1 MIKILFFIEKF
12 SYNGSIGGAEK
23 VLITL
28 VNNMDP
34 GKYDITVQT
43 VFPDPFAGLLK
54 GHIHYKYCYKNKNRM
69 TTLLYRAEAES
80 GMIYR
85 RCIKGDYDIE
95 TAFLEFDTT
104 KVIAASTNKRAKKVA
119 WVHCDLNIALRDK
132 AGFVKKTEKRYKNY
146 DQIVCVSEQC
156 RRSFREIFGG
166 RFDPVVLHNVIDVEE
181 IKRKA
186 AQPLPFKLQKCKT
199 VLCSVGRF
207 SYPKNH
213 MRLLRACKRLRSEG
227 YDFEL
232 WLVGDGMLRT
242 EIENYIR
249 DNGLEETVRLFGF
262 QANPYPFMLAAD
274 LLVCSSDY
282 EGYSTFITEGVILQK
297 RILTTDCSGMHDILD
312 KYSAGRIVANSDEA
326 FFKGLVE
333 YFQQPEEITGRIPDS
348 TIFST
353 QQLVKENESFFES
366 LVKNQSRNNQ

>member
-1 MIKILFFIEKF
+1 
-12 SYNGSIGGAEK
+12 
-23 VLITL
+23 
-28 VNNMDP
+28 
-34 GKYDITVQT
+34 
-43 VFPDPFAGLLK
+43 
-54 GHIHYKYCYKNKNRM
+54 M
-69 TTLLYRAEAES
+69 TTLLYRAEAEN
-80 GMIYR
+80 GVIYR
-85 RCIKGDYDIE
+85 RCIKDDYDIE

-119 WVHCDLNIALRDK
+119 WVHCDFNIAVRDK
-132 AGFVKKTEKRYKNY
+132 VRFVRKTEKLYKKF

-207 SYPKNH
+207 SYQKNH

>member
-43 VFPDPFAGLLK
+43 VFPDLFAGLLK

-85 RCIKGDYDIE
+85 RCIKDDYDIE

-119 WVHCDLNIALRDK
+119 WVHCDLNIALKDK

-186 AQPLPFKLQKCKT
+186 AEPLPDYVRKNKA

-207 SYPKNH
+207 SAQKNH
-213 MRLLRACKRLRSEG
+213 LRLLRACKLLRSEG

-232 WLVGDGMLRT
+232 WLIGNGILRT
-242 EIENYIR
+242 EIETYIN
-249 DNGLEETVRLFGF
+249 DNGLEGTVKLFGF
-262 QANPYPFMLAAD
+262 QANPYPFMRVAD

-297 RILTTDCSGMHDILD
+297 RILTTDCSGMREILD
-312 KYSAGRIVANSDEA
+312 RYSAGRIVENNDDA
-326 FFKGLVE
+326 FFDGLIE
-333 YFQQPEEITGRIPDS
+333 YFQNHKEIPSSESDRIA
-348 TIFST
+348 FST
-353 QQLVKENESFFES
+353 RELVKENESFFDA
-366 LVKNQSRNNQ
+366 LVKNELRNNQ

>member
-43 VFPDPFAGLLK
+43 VFPDPLAGLLK
-54 GHIHYKYCYKNKNRM
+54 RHIHYKYCYKSKNRM
-69 TTLLYRAEAES
+69 TTLLYRAEAEN

-85 RCIKGDYDIE
+85 RCIKSDYDIE

-119 WVHCDLNIALRDK
+119 WIHCDFNIAVRDK
-132 AGFVKKTEKRYKNY
+132 VRFVRKTEKLYKKF

-186 AQPLPFKLQKCKT
+186 AHSLPDCYRKSKT
-199 VLCSVGRF
+199 VLCSVGNF
-207 SYPKNH
+207 SSPKNH
-213 MRLLRACKRLRSEG
+213 LRLLRACKRLRSEG

-242 EIENYIR
+242 EIESYIR
-249 DNGLEETVRLFGF
+249 ENGLEEAVRLFGF
-262 QANPYPFMLAAD
+262 QANPYPFMRAAD

-297 RILTTDCSGMHDILD
+297 RILTTDCSGMRDILD

-333 YFQQPEEITGRIPDS
+333 YFQQQEETAGCTPDI

-353 QQLVKENESFFES
+353 QQLVKENESFFEA
-366 LVKNQSRNNQ
+366 LVKNQSRNK

>member
-43 VFPDPFAGLLK
+43 VFPDPFASLLK
-54 GHIHYKYCYKNKNRM
+54 EHIHYKYCYKNKSRM
-69 TTLLYRAEAES
+69 TTLLYRAEAEN
-80 GMIYR
+80 GVIYR
-85 RCIKGDYDIE
+85 RCINDDYDIE

-119 WVHCDLNIALRDK
+119 WVHCDFNIAVRDK
-132 AGFVKKTEKRYKNY
+132 VRFVRKTEKLYKKF

-186 AQPLPFKLQKCKT
+186 AHSLPDCCRKSKT
-199 VLCSVGRF
+199 VLCSVGNF
-207 SYPKNH
+207 SSPKNH
-213 MRLLRACKRLRSEG
+213 LRLLRACKRLRSEG

-242 EIENYIR
+242 EIESYIR
-249 DNGLEETVRLFGF
+249 DNGLEEAVRLFGF
-262 QANPYPFMLAAD
+262 QANPYPFMKAAD

-297 RILTTDCSGMHDILD
+297 RILTTDCSGMQDILD

-333 YFQQPEEITGRIPDS
+333 YFQQQEETAGSTPGI

-353 QQLVKENESFFES
+353 QQLVKENESFFEA
-366 LVKNQSRNNQ
+366 LVKNQSRNK

>member
-69 TTLLYRAEAES
+69 TTLLYRAEAEN

-85 RCIKGDYDIE
+85 RRIKNDYDIE

-166 RFDPVVLHNVIDVEE
+166 RFDPAVLHNVIDVEE

-186 AQPLPFKLQKCKT
+186 AQPLPDCYRRSKT
-199 VLCSVGRF
+199 VLCSV
-207 SYPKNH
+207 
-213 MRLLRACKRLRSEG
+213 
-227 YDFEL
+227 
-232 WLVGDGMLRT
+232 
-242 EIENYIR
+242 
-249 DNGLEETVRLFGF
+249 RLFGF
-262 QANPYPFMLAAD
+262 LANPYPFMLAAD

-312 KYSAGRIVANSDEA
+312 KYSAGRIVANGDEA

-333 YFQQPEEITGRIPDS
+333 YFQQPVEITGRTPNS

-353 QQLVKENESFFES
+353 QQLVKENESFFEA

>member
-43 VFPDPFAGLLK
+43 VFPDLFSGLLK
-54 GHIHYKYCYKNKNRM
+54 EHIHYRYCYKNKNRM

-85 RCIKGDYDIE
+85 RCIKDDYDIE

-119 WVHCDLNIALRDK
+119 WVHCDLNIALKDK

-156 RRSFREIFGG
+156 RKSFREIFGG

-186 AQPLPFKLQKCKT
+186 AQPLLDCYRK
-199 VLCSVGRF
+199 SAVGR
-207 SYPKNH
+207 
-213 MRLLRACKRLRSEG
+213 L
-227 YDFEL
+227 
-232 WLVGDGMLRT
+232 
-242 EIENYIR
+242 
-249 DNGLEETVRLFGF
+249 
-262 QANPYPFMLAAD
+262 
-274 LLVCSSDY
+274 
-282 EGYSTFITEGVILQK
+282 
-297 RILTTDCSGMHDILD
+297 
-312 KYSAGRIVANSDEA
+312 
-326 FFKGLVE
+326 
-333 YFQQPEEITGRIPDS
+333 
-348 TIFST
+348 
-353 QQLVKENESFFES
+353 
-366 LVKNQSRNNQ
+366 